1 MRLVGVHDDFAFLHG
16 PTWRKAL
23 HRDWLHVERMVGR
36 QTMDEQ
42 FMESDLALLA
52 DYFLMG
58 VSFLINDLS
67 HRIF

>member
-1 MRLVGVHDDFAFLHG
+1 
-16 PTWRKAL
+16 
-23 HRDWLHVERMVGR
+23 
-36 QTMDEQ
+36 MDEQ